1 VPITDAIILAGGFG
15 TRLKPLTDSSPKP
28 LLSVGG
34 RPFLES
40 LFARL
45 AEAGVKRV
53 VLSVHHQAA
62 QIARALPG
70 LRRFNLRVSLRREPK
85 PLGTG
90 GAIRFAWPD
99 PKRPCLVLNGDVL
112 SDFDV
117 RELQREHRAGRAAA
131 TLWAISVENT
141 AAFGVIET
149 RSGQWVTRFV
159 EKPGPGQSVSRLIN
173 AGLYALEPAVLERI
187 AAGRPVSVEREIF
200 PQLLDAGLPVRVC
213 VSDAAVYW
221 NDIGTPEAYLRANL
235 DILRGRL
242 WKGRGLAQKL
252 WGKPDSALNLLSSS
266 ARVAKGAKVS
276 LSVLG
281 PDCRISEGAL
291 VHGSVLLKGVAVGGQ
306 SSVDAALLSEGVSVG
321 AHCALKPGA
330 VLGPASRLSDHSRL

>member
-1 VPITDAIILAGGFG
+1 MPITDAIILAGGFG
-15 TRLKPLTDSSPKP
+15 TRLKPLTDSAPKP

-45 AEAGVKRV
+45 AEGGVRRV
-53 VLSVHHQAA
+53 VLSVHHQAGH
-62 QIARALPG
+62 IEKALPG
-70 LRRFNLRVSLRREPK
+70 LRRFSLRVSLRREPK

-99 PKRPCLVLNGDVL
+99 PARACLVLNGDVL

-117 RELQREHRAGRAAA
+117 RELQKEHRLGRAAA

-159 EKPGPGQSVSRLIN
+159 EKPSPGQSVSRLIN
-173 AGLYALEPAVLERI
+173 AGLYALEPSVLQRI
-187 AAGRPVSVEREIF
+187 AGGRPVSVEREVF
-200 PQLLDAGLPVRVC
+200 PQLLDAGLPVKVC
-213 VSDAAVYW
+213 VSGEGVYW

-252 WGKPDSALNLLSSS
+252 WGKPDKGLNLVPPS
-266 ARVAKGAKVS
+266 ARVAKGAKLS

-281 PDCRISEGAL
+281 PGCRVEEGAV
-291 VHGSVLLKGVAVGGQ
+291 VHGSVLSREVSVGEQ
-306 SSVDAALLSEGVSVG
+306 SSVDGAILSQGVRVG
-321 AHCALKPGA
+321 ARCAIKAGA
-330 VLGPASRLSDHSRL
+330 VLGPDSRLSDHSRL